1 MSKNRS
7 HASKRPVSQ
16 RQLRVGEELRHVL
29 SQIISR
35 GELNDPEL
43 RGLPVTVSE
52 VRISPDL
59 SSATVFVTQ
68 LGGGDSDKIEKA
80 LGRATPFLRR
90 QIASRAY
97 LRRVP
102 NLSFERDSS
111 FDYADRIG
119 NILQDI
125 NKEKLL
131 NTVDDDQAKGKD

>member
-1 MSKNRS
+1 MNKNS
-7 HASKRPVSQ
+7 SQALKRPVSQ
-16 RQLRVGEELRHVL
+16 RQLRVGAELRHVL

-59 SSATVFVTQ
+59 SRATVFVTQ
-68 LGGGDSDKIEKA
+68 LGGGGSDKIEKA

-90 QIASRAY
+90 QIASRVH

-102 NLSFERDSS
+102 NLSFERDTS
-111 FDYADRIG
+111 FDYAERIG
-119 NILQDI
+119 NILLDV
-125 NKEKLL
+125 NKRERP
-131 NTVDDDQAKGKD
+131 NTIDDDQAEGKD

>member
-1 MSKNRS
+1 MSKNSSRV
-7 HASKRPVSQ
+7 SKRPVSQ

-35 GELNDPEL
+35 GELNDSEL

-68 LGGGDSDKIEKA
+68 LGGGDPGKIEKA

-90 QIASRAY
+90 QIASRVH

-102 NLSFERDSS
+102 SLSFERDNS
-111 FDYADRIG
+111 FDYAERIG

-125 NKEKLL
+125 SKEELL
-131 NTVDDDQAKGKD
+131 NTVDNDQAEGKD